1 MSVTFDPR
9 FDRGPIRDR
18 PVSIVR
24 LVVLVAVVL
33 VFDALLFVRLR
44 IVGVG
49 PEPFVALAVL
59 GGLELGVSGGAALG
73 LFAGLAADMCTTT
86 PVGLWAFVGG
96 LLGFAFG
103 LVHERAYSDSLR
115 RPPFALVAIGTV
127 FALLLEPSFAFVVS
141 ETPFPSPLR
150 LMTILLVTP
159 LWAIVLTFPLR
170 SLLRFVMRSM
180 T

>member
-9 FDRGPIRDR
+9 FDRGPVRDR
-18 PVSIVR
+18 QVSILR
-24 LVVLVAVVL
+24 LVVLVGVVL
-33 VFDALLFVRLR
+33 VLHGLLFTRFR

-49 PEPFVALAVL
+49 PEPFVALAIL

-73 LFAGLAADMCTTT
+73 LVAGFAADMCTIT

-96 LLGFAFG
+96 LLGLAFG

-127 FALLLEPSFAFVVS
+127 FALVLEPSFAFVVS

-150 LMTILLVTP
+150 FMTILNRVKSRP
-159 LWAIVLTFPLR
+159 
-170 SLLRFVMRSM
+170 
-180 T
+180 